1 MTTGFCFDFDGTV
14 TDRDLLPYLAES
26 IDLADE
32 IGVLTQATIEGHL
45 DFRKSFKLRCRLLGS
60 IPISR
65 VNELVEDVVLQP
77 ELAAFIRANANRCA
91 IVTGNLDCWI
101 APYVKN
107 HLGCHLFSSTAK
119 VDGDQLLG
127 IENIL
132 DKGTAV
138 AALREQYGWDRV
150 VCVGDG
156 MNDVPMLEQAD
167 VAVAYGAIH
176 EPCKNAVEAA
186 HYVTYNAGALCQLI
200 SRF

>member
-1 MTTGFCFDFDGTV
+1 
-14 TDRDLLPYLAES
+14 
-26 IDLADE
+26 
-32 IGVLTQATIEGHL
+32 
-45 DFRKSFKLRCRLLGS
+45 
-60 IPISR
+60 
-65 VNELVEDVVLQP
+65 VVLQP
-77 ELAAFIRANANRCA
+77 KLAAFIRANAQRCA

-101 APYVKN
+101 GPYVKER
-107 HLGCHLFSSTAK
+107 LGCHLFSSVAK

-127 IENIL
+127 IDSIL

-138 AALREQYGWDRV
+138 AALRAHYGWDRV

-176 EPCKNAVEAA
+176 EPSKNAVEAA
-186 HYVTYNAGALCQLI
+186 HYVTYNASALCHLI